1 MYSNSKE
8 IPGCVQ
14 IADPAITGISKPE
27 DLKSPASGLAK
38 ELVSASAAT
47 RQKMDQLFFHT
58 LIFYLFVFY
67 NLIFICSFFIISFCI
82 R

>member
-27 DLKSPASGLAK
+27 DQKSPARGLAK
-38 ELVSASAAT
+38 ELISASTAT
-47 RQKMDQLFFHT
+47 RKKMDQLK
-58 LIFYLFVFY
+58 FYT
-67 NLIFICSFFIISFCI
+67 
-82 R
+82 